1 MADQTPMHDRPN
13 RHRGFTLI
21 ELLVVVSIIALLIG
35 ILMPS
40 LAGARRQARTVFC
53 LANLSQLG
61 VAMQLYADRNG
72 EYVPQIW
79 GGPIAWGEKK
89 GVLYRLVVTSG
100 VMPEADEFPKVL
112 VCPEARPRGSISYA
126 LNAVLF
132 GYQHPSP
139 TDDPDDPD
147 DDVDELAGLN
157 VPPLQLSTPR
167 HPAKVVALYDV
178 RVESLARVWGE
189 PVDADEADI
198 SDQFTAN
205 AAHGWAGVVE
215 PNPAGFMW
223 QRSARDPSIETDP
236 PHGRGHNILF
246 ADIHAATHTAWNP
259 DKMTRL
265 SGWEPNDSLLH

>member
-1 MADQTPMHDRPN
+1 MHARPT
-13 RHRGFTLI
+13 RHCGFTLI

-35 ILMPS
+35 ILVPS

-61 VAMQLYADRNG
+61 VAMQLYADRNS
-72 EYVPQIW
+72 ECLPQIW

-100 VMPEADEFPKVL
+100 VLPETDEFPKVL
-112 VCPEARPRGSISYA
+112 VCPDARPRGSISYA
-126 LNAVLF
+126 LNAVPF

-139 TDDPDDPD
+139 TDDPDD
-147 DDVDELAGLN
+147 DVDDLTGLN
-157 VPPLQLSTPR
+157 IPPLHLSVVRDP
-167 HPAKVVALYDV
+167 PKVIALYDV
-178 RVESLARVWGE
+178 RVESLARVWGA

-205 AAHGWAGVVE
+205 ATHDWAGVVE

-223 QRSARDPSIETDP
+223 QRSVRDPSIETDP

-246 ADIHAATHTAWNP
+246 ADTHAATHTAWKP